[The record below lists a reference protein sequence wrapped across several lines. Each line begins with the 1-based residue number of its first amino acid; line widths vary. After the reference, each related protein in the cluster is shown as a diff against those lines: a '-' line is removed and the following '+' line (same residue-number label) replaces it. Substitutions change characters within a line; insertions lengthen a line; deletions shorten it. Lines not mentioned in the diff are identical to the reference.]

1 MTAARRPM
9 SFLLVAKRQKK
20 WVVVKKLLSAR
31 DGRRS
36 NPVSYVKNN
45 SLSFPVVV
53 SKEKNLTHA
62 LPLGVKSA
70 MSVVLIQFPTILIL
84 RQSIGR

>member
-9 SFLLVAKRQKK
+9 SFLLVVKRQKK
-20 WVVVKKLLSAR
+20 WVVVKKLLTVR
-31 DGRRS
+31 DVRRS
-36 NPVSYVKNN
+36 NPVSTARNN
-45 SLSFPVVV
+45 SLSFPVVE

-62 LPLGVKSA
+62 LPQGVKSA
-70 MSVVLIQFPTILIL
+70 MSVVPIRFPTILIL